1 MNIPIVE
8 LPAGVQDFAC
18 FSFLL
23 GTSGGRVFILSL
35 LLNIYSLSPAHPL
48 QPQPPQ
54 ARLSLHGGGWQP
66 SQEWPKEG
74 TEGMCHSWDN
84 PPATQD

>member
-8 LPAGVQDFAC
+8 LPVGVQGFAC
-18 FSFLL
+18 LSFLL

-48 QPQPPQ
+48 QLQPP
-54 ARLSLHGGGWQP
+54 
-66 SQEWPKEG
+66 
-74 TEGMCHSWDN
+74 
-84 PPATQD
+84 